1 MSKIV
6 EIQPGVL
13 FVPIE
18 WESQIVTAYDT
29 RTITVSQGI
38 NGLKEI
44 PSAVEKKEEDER
56 GHHNQ
61 GS

>member
-13 FVPIE
+13 FVPTE
-18 WESQIVTAYDT
+18 WESQVVAVYDT

-44 PSAVEKKEEDER
+44 PSTVEKKEEEGR
-56 GHHNQ
+56 GHQ